1 MNPKQQ
7 FCHEESCHAS
17 GQVGQRNIV
26 IHSRTDKRYKCK
38 CCGKTFTESKGTAV
52 YGLKKESELHVTV
65 ITLLSHGCPLQAI
78 VAAYELDERTVKD
91 WRVKAGLHCQEVH
104 EHLVE
109 ESQLDLG
116 QVQAD
121 EIRVKAQGGIFWMAF
136 AMMVSTRLWLGGAI
150 SPKRDKHLIHQVAAK
165 VRRVALCRPLL
176 IAVDGLVNYVGAFR
190 DAFRTPPRDGTT
202 GPPRLIAW
210 PDINIVQ
217 VVKRRNA
224 KTLESERRIVQG
236 DEAQVASIINDSQ
249 GGGVINTAFIER
261 LNATFRQ
268 RIHCLARRTRSLA
281 STQLTLDASMYLMGC
296 TYNFCSLHRGL
307 GQTIIVNPNGQER
320 KVFRTP
326 AMAARITDH
335 VWSMA
340 DLLLFK
346 VPTSYKP
353 PTRRGRLK
361 TLTCPCGLVRP
372 RYSGV

>member
-17 GQVGQRNIV
+17 GQVGQGNIV
-26 IHSRTDKRYKCK
+26 IHSRADKRYKCK

-52 YGLKKESELHVTV
+52 YGLKKAPELYVTV

-78 VAAYELDERTVKD
+78 VATYGLDERTVQS
-91 WRVKAGLHCQEVH
+91 WRIKAGLHCQEVH

-109 ESQLDLG
+109 ENQLDLG

-121 EIRVKAQGGIFWMAF
+121 EIRVKAQGRIFWMAF

-150 SPKRDKHLIHQVAAK
+150 SPKRDKHLIRQVAAK
-165 VRRVALCRPLL
+165 VRGVALCRPLL
-176 IAVDGLVNYVGAFR
+176 LAVDGLASYVGAFQ
-190 DAFRTPPRDGTT
+190 DAFRTPLRDGTQ
-202 GPPRLIAW
+202 GRPRLIAW

-217 VVKRRNA
+217 VVKRRQA
-224 KTLESERRIVQG
+224 KSLAIDRRIVQG
-236 DEAQVASIINDSQ
+236 DEAQVATIISDSQ

-296 TYNFCSLHRGL
+296 TYNFCSLHRSL
-307 GQTIIVNPNGQER
+307 GQTIIVHPNGQER
-320 KVFRTP
+320 TVFCTP
-326 AMAARITDH
+326 AMAAGITDH
-335 VWSMA
+335 VWSIA
-340 DLLLFK
+340 ELLLFK
-346 VPTSYKP
+346 VPTSFQSPK
-353 PTRRGRLK
+353 RRGRPK
-361 TLTCPCGLVRP
+361 SLTCSCGLV
-372 RYSGV
+372 